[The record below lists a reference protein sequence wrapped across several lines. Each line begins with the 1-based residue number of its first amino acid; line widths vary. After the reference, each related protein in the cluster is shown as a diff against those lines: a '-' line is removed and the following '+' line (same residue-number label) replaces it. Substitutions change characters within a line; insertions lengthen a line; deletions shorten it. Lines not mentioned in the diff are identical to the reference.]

1 MIPFLFR
8 TRGPVAV
15 RATRPR
21 HLVGFQQGN
30 AMIEHDRLADALA
43 LAHEAHR
50 NQKRKGTDIPYI
62 AHPMAVAS
70 LVLEYGGG
78 EGQAVAALLH
88 DTIEDGGEAYA
99 DRIERIFGAEVL
111 AMVRDCTDGSFEH
124 KAAARTP
131 HAKYANWRER
141 KLQYMQHLR
150 AMPADSPSLLV
161 SACDKLHNARAI
173 LADLHLLG
181 PALFERFT
189 GRRAGTLWYY
199 DELAGIFLDKRATP
213 AAALSRAVAA
223 MHAEAG

>member
-1 MIPFLFR
+1 
-8 TRGPVAV
+8 
-15 RATRPR
+15 
-21 HLVGFQQGN
+21 
-30 AMIEHDRLADALA
+30 MIEHGRLASALA

-50 NQKRKGTDIPYI
+50 TQKRKGTDIPYI

-70 LVLEYGGG
+70 LVFTHGGS
-78 EGQAVAALLH
+78 EDQAVAALLH
-88 DTIEDGGEAYA
+88 DTIEDAGEAYA
-99 DRIERIFGAEVL
+99 DRIGAAFGPNVL

-161 SACDKLHNARAI
+161 SACDKLDNARAI

-181 PALFERFT
+181 PTLFERFT
-189 GRRAGTLWYY
+189 GRRDGTLWYY
-199 DELAGIFLDKRATP
+199 DELAGIFLDKRVAP
-213 AAALSRAVAA
+213 AAALNRAVAA
-223 MHAEAG
+223 MHAEALA

>member
-1 MIPFLFR
+1 
-8 TRGPVAV
+8 
-15 RATRPR
+15 
-21 HLVGFQQGN
+21 
-30 AMIEHDRLADALA
+30 MIEQDRLAAALA

-50 NQKRKGTDIPYI
+50 TQKRKGTDIPYI

-70 LVLEYGGG
+70 LVLEYGGS
-78 EGQAVAALLH
+78 EDQAIAALLH

-99 DRIERIFGAEVL
+99 DRINEAFGAEVL

-150 AMPADSPSLLV
+150 TMPAESPSLLV

-173 LADLHLLG
+173 LADLRLLG
-181 PALFERFT
+181 DALFDRFT
-189 GRRAGTLWYY
+189 GRRDGTLWYY
-199 DELAGIFLDKRATP
+199 DELAGIFADKGVAP
-213 AAALSRAVAA
+213 ARSLNRAVTA
-223 MHAEAG
+223 MRAEASHHQASSRMPTDDIRPFA

>member
-1 MIPFLFR
+1 
-8 TRGPVAV
+8 
-15 RATRPR
+15 
-21 HLVGFQQGN
+21 
-30 AMIEHDRLADALA
+30 MIEQDRLAAALA

-50 NQKRKGTDIPYI
+50 TQKRKGTDIPYI

-70 LVLEYGGG
+70 LVLEYGGS
-78 EGQAVAALLH
+78 EDQAIAALLH

-99 DRIERIFGAEVL
+99 DRINEAFGAEVL

-150 AMPADSPSLLV
+150 TMPAESPSLLV

-173 LADLHLLG
+173 LADLRLLG
-181 PALFERFT
+181 DALFDRFT
-189 GRRAGTLWYY
+189 GRRDGTLWYY
-199 DELAGIFLDKRATP
+199 DEHAGIFADQGVAP
-213 AAALSRAVAA
+213 ARSLNRAVTA
-223 MHAEAG
+223 MRAEASHHQASSRMPTDDIRPFA